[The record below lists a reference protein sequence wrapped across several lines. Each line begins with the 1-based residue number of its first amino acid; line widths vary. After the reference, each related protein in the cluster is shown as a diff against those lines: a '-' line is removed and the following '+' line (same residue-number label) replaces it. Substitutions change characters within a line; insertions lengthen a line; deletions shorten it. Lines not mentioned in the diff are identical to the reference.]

1 MANQVSIDT
10 VPVMIRISNEDAA
23 KLFTVAR
30 TRSQKQG
37 RNVSKSECLK
47 KLVHAWLEKVVPT
60 DEAKTWAAGRRMK
73 AAAVRAKAD
82 KDVRSGKYRKPG
94 WEEADRKKAERKLK
108 LAA

>member
-30 TRSQKQG
+30 TRSRKQN

-60 DEAKTWAAGRRMK
+60 DEARVWAAGRKQK
-73 AAAVRAKAD
+73 ATEMRAKAD
-82 KDVRSGKYRKPG
+82 KDVRAGKYRKPG
-94 WEEADRKKAERKLK
+94 WEEEDRKRAERKLK
-108 LAA
+108 FAA